1 MGIKKEKWIIKN
13 LYLVVLFVVVASC
26 VFLVNGYVGQGF
38 FEEYSVSVTEEHPF
52 LVEKCGLDECGFEF
66 VAVRELVV
74 GDKLKTIDGRRVE
87 VVEIEEVDVSDVGG
101 VDVYNL
107 DTDRFSDFV
116 LEGGVVVHNSDV
128 PRPRGD
134 RKLEDLVDDFRSEVD
149 AATNELSDYNNF
161 HQEIRKNAM
170 IDEGGVGL
178 ENRIGNYRH
187 IGTQF
192 KGDLQYSG
200 VRGSSTSLTEVADLV
215 RMREAYKN
223 DLVPFLKAIDSKF
236 SPETQR
242 VFLGSDGLDYSML
255 AYNQL
260 SEFESVVRNFEINRM
275 MLSSSEEFS
284 EILDIAIRMHS
295 SLPDDPVKRASLLHK
310 TIDDMLNTQISPN
323 YVGKVRLYDDMNK
336 IIRKSVECNGDYLKN
351 LKKLFD
357 DSIMSKRATKKRVLE
372 LIGKLGETV
381 DFKKPI
387 VLIDYSGS
395 KHTQPQLIKEGVEW
409 LKNPKNWNKLT
420 ASEKK
425 LLGINYCD
433 IQNAK
438 IEMHLGVVDS
448 PDSKLHGLDLDFIWK
463 TDPNYAGFS
472 DVEGVKSRFID
483 PYSYFSGD
491 LRWYGTTSYQQ
502 AETWIRQMLLNDAI
516 YYP

>member
-1 MGIKKEKWIIKN
+1 MAIIRIIN
-13 LYLVVLFVVVASC
+13 
-26 VFLVNGYVGQGF
+26 
-38 FEEYSVSVTEEHPF
+38 EY
-52 LVEKCGLDECGFEF
+52 
-66 VAVRELVV
+66 
-74 GDKLKTIDGRRVE
+74 ID
-87 VVEIEEVDVSDVGG
+87 
-101 VDVYNL
+101 
-107 DTDRFSDFV
+107 
-116 LEGGVVVHNSDV
+116 
-128 PRPRGD
+128 
-134 RKLEDLVDDFRSEVD
+134 
-149 AATNELSDYNNF
+149 
-161 HQEIRKNAM
+161 
-170 IDEGGVGL
+170 
-178 ENRIGNYRH
+178 
-187 IGTQF
+187 
-192 KGDLQYSG
+192 
-200 VRGSSTSLTEVADLV
+200 
-215 RMREAYKN
+215 
-223 DLVPFLKAIDSKF
+223 
-236 SPETQR
+236 
-242 VFLGSDGLDYSML
+242 
-255 AYNQL
+255 
-260 SEFESVVRNFEINRM
+260 
-275 MLSSSEEFS
+275 
-284 EILDIAIRMHS
+284 
-295 SLPDDPVKRASLLHK
+295 
-310 TIDDMLNTQISPN
+310 TQIIFSCD
-323 YVGKVRLYDDMNK
+323 VVIIIIGRLTITPTN
-336 IIRKSVECNGDYLKN
+336 ICQKN
-351 LKKLFD
+351 F
-357 DSIMSKRATKKRVLE
+357 SNPSRKRVLE